1 MILWLINDNGG
12 DISALQIRPKDLA
25 EIIQMVD
32 SRSISPL
39 IGKEL
44 VNLVQESGKTPSQIT
59 VERNLTMINDDTV
72 LREICENIIKTN
84 PKETAA
90 YRAGKESL
98 LGWFTGQVMHE
109 TKGKAD
115 AKLVGKIIKQL
126 LE

>member
-1 MILWLINDNGG
+1 
-12 DISALQIRPKDLA
+12 
-25 EIIQMVD
+25 
-32 SRSISPL
+32 
-39 IGKEL
+39 
-44 VNLVQESGKTPSQIT
+44 
-59 VERNLTMINDDTV
+59 MINDETV
-72 LREICENIIKTN
+72 LREICEKIISAN

-90 YRAGKESL
+90 YRSGRESL